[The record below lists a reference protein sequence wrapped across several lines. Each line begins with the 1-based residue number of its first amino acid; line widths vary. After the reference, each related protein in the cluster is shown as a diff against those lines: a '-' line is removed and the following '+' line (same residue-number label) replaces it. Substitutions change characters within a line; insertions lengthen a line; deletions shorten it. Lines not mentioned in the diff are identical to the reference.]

1 MNPDAKTQT
10 ASRCWAEIDA
20 SALRHNAAFARER
33 IGAGV
38 QLMAV
43 VKANAYGHGVGPV
56 VRALD
61 GHVDMFG
68 VANVEEA
75 RELREHLPHARVF
88 IVGPAL
94 PEERPPI
101 VAGGF
106 VPSISNA
113 AEARAFAALAGAE
126 PLAIHFVVDT
136 GMGRIGT
143 WQDDALATALE
154 ISRLPGVKITGI
166 ASHLPVADE
175 DADFT
180 RAQLEYFDAIVR
192 DLRSHGIDA
201 PLVHIENSAGL
212 LGFPAL
218 AGDMVRAGLMLYGS
232 SPLPE
237 WQPRL
242 RPVMTWKTRVS
253 LVREVGPGRGIS
265 YGRTFITERAMRIAT
280 LPVGYA
286 DGYQRHLSNR
296 GAEVLIRG
304 RRCAVLGRV
313 TMDQILAD
321 VTALPDVEPGEE
333 AVLLGRQGAEEI
345 LAAELAAKAGTIA
358 WEIFTG
364 VGRRVKRLPM
374 GE

>member
-1 MNPDAKTQT
+1 MNPDAITEMPR
-10 ASRCWAEIDA
+10 RCWAEIDTA
-20 SALRHNAAFARER
+20 ALRHNAAFARER

-38 QLMAV
+38 QLLAV
-43 VKANAYGHGVGPV
+43 VKANAYGHGLGTA
-56 VRALD
+56 VRALAD
-61 GHVDMFG
+61 LSDFFG

-75 RELREHLPHARVF
+75 REVRRRLPEARVL
-88 IVGPAL
+88 ILGPAL
-94 PEERPPI
+94 PEEYAQI

-106 VPSISNA
+106 IPSVSSPV
-113 AEARAFAALAGAE
+113 EARAFADLAVAN
-126 PLAIHFVVDT
+126 PVAIHFVIDT

-154 ISRLPGVKITGI
+154 IARMPGVKITGI

-175 DADFT
+175 DAEFT
-180 RAQLEYFDAIVR
+180 RAQLARFAALAR

-201 PLVHIENSAGL
+201 PLVHVENSAGL

-237 WQPRL
+237 WQPQL

-253 LVREVGPGRGIS
+253 LVREVGAGRGIS

-280 LPVGYA
+280 LAVGYA
-286 DGYQRHLSNR
+286 DGYQRHLTNC
-296 GAEVLIRG
+296 GAEVLICG
-304 RRCAVLGRV
+304 RRCAILGRV
-313 TMDQILAD
+313 TMDQILVD

-333 AVLLGRQGAEEI
+333 VVLMGRQGAEEI
-345 LAAELAAKAGTIA
+345 FAAELATKAGTIA

-364 VGRRVKRLPM
+364 IGQRVQRVEVGS
-374 GE
+374 